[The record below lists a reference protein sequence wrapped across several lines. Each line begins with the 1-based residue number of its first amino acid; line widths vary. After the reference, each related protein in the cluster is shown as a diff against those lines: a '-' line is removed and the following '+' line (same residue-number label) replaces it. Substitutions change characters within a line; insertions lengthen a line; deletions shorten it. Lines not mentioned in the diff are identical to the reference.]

1 MKLFPAGEGS
11 FAATRFFPLA
21 GYDMP
26 RELYYVSIAN
36 QAKTEDSAQR
46 RTEWGR

>member
-1 MKLFPAGEGS
+1 MELFPAGEGS
-11 FAATRFFPLA
+11 FAAARFFPLA

-26 RELYYVSIAN
+26 REFSYVFIAN
-36 QAKTEDSAQR
+36 QAKTDDSAQR